1 MVMTMRTYS
10 ELIRLSTFEDRF
22 HYLRLIGHVGEDTF
36 GFDRI
41 FNQDFY
47 RSYEWKKV
55 RNAVI
60 VRDNA
65 CDLGMPGHDIY
76 GKIFVHHMNPIG
88 ITDIKEASRL
98 ILDPEFL
105 ITVSAETHN
114 ALHYGDE
121 RYLRKFEV
129 LPERRPNDTIPWKG

>member
-1 MVMTMRTYS
+1 MTMRTYS
-10 ELIRLSTFEDRF
+10 ELIRLSTFEERF

-55 RNAVI
+55 RDAVI
-60 VRDNA
+60 VRDGG
-65 CDLGMPGHDIY
+65 CDLADVSHPIY

-121 RYLRKFEV
+121 RYLRKFEA